1 VLFLFGIM
9 GVKRDS
15 LGTLLTGLGLAL
27 LLLVLQ
33 YTAARFIP
41 VIENLSRAGA
51 ARLSSGAFLDCTAL
65 LAMTVG
71 LSVLVTLDI
80 EAIRFKDYAGIL
92 TGLTWFVAC
101 EFAGFS
107 ALNPGTMAV
116 SIDPGTSAGE
126 EALGVYG
133 FLLRLGL
140 RTVPVVFGIGVVS
153 TLILLLYDGYAL
165 LADKLVLAEGHPP
178 AAVALQAIG
187 QAVGFAALPFAAY
200 LFYLFYHLIVEVLRA
215 LLALPGKLDR
225 LDKSEDET

>member
-1 VLFLFGIM
+1 
-9 GVKRDS
+9 
-15 LGTLLTGLGLAL
+15 
-27 LLLVLQ
+27 
-33 YTAARFIP
+33 
-41 VIENLSRAGA
+41 
-51 ARLSSGAFLDCTAL
+51 
-65 LAMTVG
+65 
-71 LSVLVTLDI
+71 
-80 EAIRFKDYAGIL
+80 
-92 TGLTWFVAC
+92 
-101 EFAGFS
+101 
-107 ALNPGTMAV
+107 MAV